1 MSEAERKSEHT
12 PVSYTSEELIGAARF
27 CFADP
32 KYHNCFGCPL
42 EHKPCDNLERLLANR
57 LELCEFALCAQE
69 QNEPLTLRGYD
80 IERLELVA
88 ELMKQRQITP
98 DDLKK
103 CVGNFAHALKMVMEV
118 VEKQTAEALQ
128 AVSDASEPTHAPEK
142 GTDHE

>member
-1 MSEAERKSEHT
+1 MNEIERAIEFIFGQQTLAEQAYLKNTDERVIARIDK
-12 PVSYTSEELIGAARF
+12 VVAYYDLAIKALRAELSR
-27 CFADP
+27 
-32 KYHNCFGCPL
+32 
-42 EHKPCDNLERLLANR
+42 
-57 LELCEFALCAQE
+57 QE
-69 QNEPLTLRGYD
+69 NEPLTLRGYD

-128 AVSDASEPTHAPEK
+128 AVSDAREPEHAPEK
-142 GTDHE
+142 GADK